1 MRRGVDHGRRPFRF
15 SRVLRAVQDKLP
27 ACREQAHPDP
37 AQQRRQ
43 KWLGGGLIAMGVG
56 LAVTSVLGPLV
67 TGIIRYRVTGLMR
80 TQLEAAD
87 AVSLIVVA
95 PVSVALGMAALR
107 GARLTAP
114 LALVPATYTLY
125 MVTEVIL
132 GPDYSGIPGNVERF
146 FPLLLGLLLVAGAVG
161 VGAWS
166 MTGPSVVPALS
177 PGRARLTGG
186 VLAGTAVLLVIGR
199 YVPALADAM
208 SAHPTSLTYRASP
221 TIFWTIALEDL
232 VVVIP
237 TMLVAGIGTWRGS
250 QWAVRARSAIVGW
263 SATVPLAILAMS
275 IAMYA
280 EGESGSSPADIAV
293 LAAFSVTLL
302 VPAVLC
308 YAPTRGRAGSPMSA
322 AAAGHS
328 A

>member
-1 MRRGVDHGRRPFRF
+1 M
-15 SRVLRAVQDKLP
+15 
-27 ACREQAHPDP
+27 
-37 AQQRRQ
+37 
-43 KWLGGGLIAMGVG
+43 
-56 LAVTSVLGPLV
+56 
-67 TGIIRYRVTGLMR
+67 
-80 TQLEAAD
+80 
-87 AVSLIVVA
+87 
-95 PVSVALGMAALR
+95 
-107 GARLTAP
+107 
-114 LALVPATYTLY
+114 
-125 MVTEVIL
+125 
-132 GPDYSGIPGNVERF
+132 
-146 FPLLLGLLLVAGAVG
+146 
-161 VGAWS
+161 
-166 MTGPSVVPALS
+166 
-177 PGRARLTGG
+177 
-186 VLAGTAVLLVIGR
+186 LLVIGR
-199 YVPALADAM
+199 YVPALADAI
-208 SAHPTSLTYRASP
+208 SAHPTSPTYRASP

-263 SATVPLAILAMS
+263 SATVPLAILAMG

-280 EGESGSSPADIAV
+280 EDGPGSSPADIAV